1 MPAVGGEWVP
11 FPPALSSLGVPET
24 DWEHC
29 SDGTLCAQELAGSAR
44 PPAAAQLARDVLR
57 VRVCVQT
64 GLAGAG
70 WFRSEEAGR
79 RGASSVVT

>member
-1 MPAVGGEWVP
+1 MAWRGSQPQGLPAVGGEWVP
-11 FPPALSSLGVPET
+11 FPPALSSLRVPES

-57 VRVCVQT
+57 VWVCVCRPAWQ
-64 GLAGAG
+64 
-70 WFRSEEAGR
+70 
-79 RGASSVVT
+79 